1 MGYGPTGDPR
11 AWPPPQRPAR
21 PRAPSWSP
29 EPPPSPVR
37 GLPVRLRASQEALGP
52 KDWPPP
58 VVDMD
63 PLIASLPPPPVGFYP
78 GTWSPRPEHLP
89 LTADT
94 VPIVLR
100 DHHSPGSMSATL
112 TRHSTYIVDPH
123 AVRHAAGCP
132 AHRASAEIK
141 TESRPGSRPPS
152 RPSSRAASRPSS
164 RATSR
169 PTSRSASRSGSRSA
183 SRSGH
188 RSGYSS
194 PGSDL
199 R

>member
-1 MGYGPTGDPR
+1 
-11 AWPPPQRPAR
+11 
-21 PRAPSWSP
+21 
-29 EPPPSPVR
+29 
-37 GLPVRLRASQEALGP
+37 
-52 KDWPPP
+52 
-58 VVDMD
+58 MD
-63 PLIASLPPPPVGFYP
+63 PLAASLPPPPRGFYP

-89 LTADT
+89 LTADQI
-94 VPIVLR
+94 PIALR
-100 DHHSPGSMSATL
+100 DHRSELRSPGSMSATL
-112 TRHSTYIVDPH
+112 GRHGGYLVDPH

-132 AHRASAEIK
+132 AHRASAEK
-141 TESRPGSRPPS
+141 TESRPSSRPPS